1 MDINLLISIIKKKI
15 QRKIIVDSIIIEDKS
30 FLHKNHPGNQ
40 AGKFHLKITIKS
52 KELAQM
58 NKINSN
64 KLIYKILD
72 EEMRQFIHSLQILI
86 I

>member
-15 QRKIIVDSIIIEDKS
+15 LRKIIVDSIVIEDKS

-40 AGKFHLKITIKS
+40 VGKFHLKITIKS
-52 KELAQM
+52 KELVQM

-72 EEMRQFIHSLQILI
+72 EEMKQFIHSLQILI
-86 I
+86 V

>member
-15 QRKIIVDSIIIEDKS
+15 LRKIIFDSIVIEDKS

-40 AGKFHLKITIKS
+40 VGKFHLKITIKS
-52 KELAQM
+52 KELVQM

-72 EEMRQFIHSLQILI
+72 EEMKQFIHSLQILI
-86 I
+86 V